1 MKLIRIIIACCIILS
16 LALFIGHTDPDEV
29 VSAIQQIGYKFILL
43 IVITAFAYLL
53 ATLSWKY
60 AMGNEYKTVS
70 IPRLFMIRHV
80 GETLSLLN
88 PASIIG
94 GEAFKVHLLRDYGMK
109 EKTIISSVLMS
120 RLIMI
125 MTQMLLFT
133 AALTV
138 LLAKKDYSYSPAQI
152 VVPSPYL
159 IVALILTLVLL
170 YIFRN
175 SISRHL
181 SSTKQGA
188 YLKIKY
194 HLLYLKFAQII
205 LELKTVLKSNKLM
218 IGISFLLAAL
228 HWITGATEFYF
239 ILKFLG
245 IKVSLMNALMIDMGV
260 IIFKTAGAFIPGQL
274 GIEEYGNKIML
285 AAIGIPG
292 TEIWITASILRRAR
306 QCCWILAGGLIY
318 LYLFRKKET
327 SLNGNPVHQ
336 P

>member
-16 LALFIGHTDPDEV
+16 LAFFIGHTDLDEV
-29 VSAIQQIGYKFILL
+29 VSAIQQIGYKFIFL

-60 AMGNEYKTVS
+60 AMGNEFKTVS

-94 GEAFKVHLLRDYGMK
+94 GEAFKVYLLRDYGMK

-138 LLAKKDYSYSPAQI
+138 LLAKKDYSYSPAHI
-152 VVPSPYL
+152 LVPSPYL
-159 IVALILTLVLL
+159 IVAVILTLLL
-170 YIFRN
+170 VYIFRN
-175 SISRHL
+175 SISRLL

-188 YLKIKY
+188 YLKIKF

-205 LELKTVLKSNKLM
+205 QESKTVLKSNKLM

-228 HWITGATEFYF
+228 HWITGAMEFYF

-292 TEIWITASILRRAR
+292 TGIWITASILRRAR

>member
-1 MKLIRIIIACCIILS
+1 MKLIRIIIACCVILS
-16 LALFIGHTDPDEV
+16 LALFIAHTDLDKV
-29 VSAIQQIGYKFILL
+29 VSAIQQIGYKFIFL
-43 IVITAFAYLL
+43 IAITGFAYLS
-53 ATLSWKY
+53 ATFSWKY
-60 AMGNEYKTVS
+60 AMGNECKTIS

-94 GEAFKVHLLRDYGMK
+94 GEAFKVYLLRDYGIK
-109 EKTIISSVLMS
+109 EKTIISSILMS

-125 MTQMLLFT
+125 ITQVLL
-133 AALTV
+133 LTV
-138 LLAKKDYSYSPAQI
+138 TLTVFLTEKEYSYSPEYI
-152 VVPSPYL
+152 HLPSPHL
-159 IVALILTLVLL
+159 IVAVILTLVLL

-175 SISRHL
+175 SITRIL

-188 YLKIKY
+188 CLKIKF
-194 HLLYLKFAQII
+194 HMLHLKFAQII
-205 LELKTVLKSNKLM
+205 QELKTVLDSNKLM

-228 HWITGATEFYF
+228 HWITGAMEFYF

-318 LYLFRKKET
+318 LYLFRKKEK